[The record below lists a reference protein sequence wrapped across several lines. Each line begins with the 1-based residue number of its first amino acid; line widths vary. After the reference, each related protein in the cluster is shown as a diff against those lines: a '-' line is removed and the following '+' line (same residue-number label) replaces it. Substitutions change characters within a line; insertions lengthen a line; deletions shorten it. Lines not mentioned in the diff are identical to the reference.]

1 MVPPGVLGTTKGIR
15 MRIVVF
21 GANGPTGRLLTS
33 RALDEGHEVTAFT
46 RHPLDFPI
54 AHEALTVMGGDVG
67 DEHAVSEAIRGQHVV
82 LSALGGVYTRK
93 PVSVYSVGARSI
105 LTAMQEQGVRR
116 LAVVSSS
123 ATVPNPNANESFFF
137 GRVLQPF
144 VQNVL
149 GRTLYADMARME
161 ALVAASDTDW
171 TIVRPSGLFHAE
183 ERSDYDVSAEP
194 LPGRFT
200 SRVDLADLLL
210 RQAYDDTFVKSPAS
224 IITRAGVPSV
234 AQLMMK
240 EAFGK

>member
-1 MVPPGVLGTTKGIR
+1 

-21 GANGPTGRLLTS
+21 GANGPTGRLLTR

-54 AHEALTVMGGDVG
+54 THDALTVAGGDVG
-67 DEHAVSEAIRGQHVV
+67 DETAVGQAVRGQHVV
-82 LSALGGVYTRK
+82 LSTLGGVYTRK
-93 PVSVYSVGARSI
+93 PISVYSVGARSI
-105 LTAMQEQGVRR
+105 LAAMHEHGVRR

-123 ATVPNPNANESFFF
+123 ATVPNPNANETFFF

-161 ALVAASDTDW
+161 AIVSASDTDW
-171 TIVRPSGLFHAE
+171 TIVRPSGLFDADE
-183 ERSDYDVSAEP
+183 VSDYDVSAEP

-200 SRVDLADLLL
+200 SRIDLADLLL
-210 RQAYDDTFVKSPAS
+210 RQAYDDAFVRSPAS
-224 IITRAGVPSV
+224 IITRVGVPTV
-234 AQLMMK
+234 AQLMMR

>member
-1 MVPPGVLGTTKGIR
+1 

-21 GANGPTGRLLTS
+21 GANGPTGRLLTGS
-33 RALDEGHEVTAFT
+33 ALDAGHEVTAFT

-54 AHEALTVMGGDVG
+54 THDALTVAGGDVG
-67 DEHAVSEAIRGQHVV
+67 DETAVRDAVRGQHVV
-82 LSALGGVYTRK
+82 LSTLGGAYTRK

-105 LTAMQEQGVRR
+105 LTAMHDHGVRR

-171 TIVRPSGLFHAE
+171 TFVRPSGLFDTE
-183 ERSDYDVSAEP
+183 EPSDYDVSAEP

-200 SRVDLADLLL
+200 SRIDLADLLL
-210 RQAYDDTFVKSPAS
+210 RQVHDETFARSPAS
-224 IITRAGVPSV
+224 IITRAGVPTV
-234 AQLMMK
+234 RELMMK